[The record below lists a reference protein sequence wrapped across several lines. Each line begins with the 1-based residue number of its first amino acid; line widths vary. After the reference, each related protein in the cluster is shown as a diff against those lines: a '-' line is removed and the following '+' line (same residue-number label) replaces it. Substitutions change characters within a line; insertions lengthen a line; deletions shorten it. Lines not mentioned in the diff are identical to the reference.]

1 MVAAPRAPLPE
12 GQGFAWFEMHGI
24 GRPVTGSLLRTRR
37 ALLSWLE
44 DVAAQAPCVAL
55 LGFSD
60 GALVAADLMLH
71 RRVDAAVLL
80 AGPLPVDPA
89 PLPSGLLS
97 GTEVLWSY
105 GDQDDVVPR
114 ALLEASQRWLV
125 EQSGASLTVHVEPG
139 LVHAV
144 SQDQVSRAASFL
156 AARLGDPAG

>member
-1 MVAAPRAPLPE
+1 MA
-12 GQGFAWFEMHGI
+12 
-24 GRPVTGSLLRTRR
+24 GSLLRTRS
-37 ALLSWLE
+37 ALLAWLD

-80 AGPLPVDPA
+80 AGPLPVDAALLSP
-89 PLPSGLLS
+89 GVLS
-97 GTEVLWSY
+97 GTDVLWSY

-114 ALLEASQRWLV
+114 ALLETSQRWLV
-125 EQSGASLTVHVEPG
+125 EQSGAAVTVHVEPG

-144 SQDQVSRAASFL
+144 SQDQVSRTADFL
-156 AARLGDPAG
+156 AARLGGPAG